1 MGLFKKAD
9 EIAYLRNKIESL
21 TDEYLRLGKE
31 NDILRGKLKATQN
44 FVDSTP
50 SDCTPGKWCAA
61 CEFSR
66 CFIYLT
72 IIFILWTKTTSYTFA
87 ERAKCVKISCREK
100 LLSNR
105 R

>member
-9 EIAYLRNKIESL
+9 EIAYLRNEIESL
-21 TDEYLRLGKE
+21 TDEYIKLDKE
-31 NDILRGKLKATQN
+31 NDILRGKLKAIQE

-66 CFIYLT
+66 FFHLPSRSIYSLNKDNVVYVCGKNEVCKNFLQRE
-72 IIFILWTKTTSYTFA
+72 IA
-87 ERAKCVKISCREK
+87 E
-100 LLSNR
+100 
-105 R
+105 

>member
-1 MGLFKKAD
+1 MSLFKKAD
-9 EIAYLRNKIESL
+9 EIANLRDEVKTL
-21 TDEYLRLGKE
+21 TDEYLKLDKE

-66 CFIYLT
+66 CFHLPSHSIYSLNKDDV
-72 IIFILWTKTTSYTFA
+72 IYVCGKSEVCKNFLQREIA
-87 ERAKCVKISCREK
+87 E
-100 LLSNR
+100 
-105 R
+105 

>member
-21 TDEYLRLGKE
+21 TDEYLKLDKE
-31 NDILRGKLKATQN
+31 NDILRGKLRAIQDL
-44 FVDSTP
+44 VDSTP

-66 CFIYLT
+66 CFHLPSHSIYSLNKDNV
-72 IIFILWTKTTSYTFA
+72 IYVCGKNEACKNFLQREIA
-87 ERAKCVKISCREK
+87 E
-100 LLSNR
+100 
-105 R
+105 

>member
-21 TDEYLRLGKE
+21 TDECLKLDKE
-31 NDILRGKLKATQN
+31 NNILRGKLRAIQDL
-44 FVDSTP
+44 VDSTP

-66 CFIYLT
+66 CFHLPSHSIYSLNKDNV
-72 IIFILWTKTTSYTFA
+72 IYVCGKNEACKNFLQREIA
-87 ERAKCVKISCREK
+87 E
-100 LLSNR
+100 
-105 R
+105 

>member
-9 EIAYLRNKIESL
+9 EIAYLRNEIERL
-21 TDEYLRLGKE
+21 TDENLRLNGE

-50 SDCTPGKWCAA
+50 SDCTPGKWCAT

-66 CFIYLT
+66 FFHLPSHSIYSLNKDNV
-72 IIFILWTKTTSYTFA
+72 IYVCGKSEVCKNFLQRKV
-87 ERAKCVKISCREK
+87 E
-100 LLSNR
+100 LD
-105 R
+105 

>member
-9 EIAYLRNKIESL
+9 EIEYLRNKIESL
-21 TDEYLRLGKE
+21 TDENRRLNGE

-66 CFIYLT
+66 CFHLPSHSIYSLNEGNVIYVCGKSEVCKKFLQRK
-72 IIFILWTKTTSYTFA
+72 II
-87 ERAKCVKISCREK
+87 E
-100 LLSNR
+100 
-105 R
+105 

>member
-21 TDEYLRLGKE
+21 TDECLKLDKE
-31 NDILRGKLKATQN
+31 NNILRGKLRAIQDL
-44 FVDSTP
+44 VDSTP

-66 CFIYLT
+66 CFHLPSHSSYSLNKDNVIYVCGKSEVCKNFLQRE
-72 IIFILWTKTTSYTFA
+72 IA
-87 ERAKCVKISCREK
+87 E
-100 LLSNR
+100 
-105 R
+105 

>member
-9 EIAYLRNKIESL
+9 EIEYLRNKIESL
-21 TDEYLRLGKE
+21 TDENRRLNGE

-66 CFIYLT
+66 CFHLPSHSIYSLNEGNVIYVCGKSEVCKNFLQRK
-72 IIFILWTKTTSYTFA
+72 II
-87 ERAKCVKISCREK
+87 E
-100 LLSNR
+100 
-105 R
+105 

>member
-9 EIAYLRNKIESL
+9 EIAYLRNEIKSL
-21 TDEYLRLGKE
+21 TDEYIKLDKE
-31 NDILRGKLKATQN
+31 NDILRGKLKAIQE

-66 CFIYLT
+66 CFHLPSRGIYSLNKDNFVYVCGKNEVCKNFLQRE
-72 IIFILWTKTTSYTFA
+72 IA
-87 ERAKCVKISCREK
+87 E
-100 LLSNR
+100 
-105 R
+105 

>member
-1 MGLFKKAD
+1 MSLFKKAD
-9 EIAYLRNKIESL
+9 EITSLRDEVKTL
-21 TDEYLRLGKE
+21 TDEYLKLDKE

-66 CFIYLT
+66 CFHLPSHSIYSLNKDDVIYVCGKSEVCKNFLQRE
-72 IIFILWTKTTSYTFA
+72 II
-87 ERAKCVKISCREK
+87 E
-100 LLSNR
+100 
-105 R
+105 